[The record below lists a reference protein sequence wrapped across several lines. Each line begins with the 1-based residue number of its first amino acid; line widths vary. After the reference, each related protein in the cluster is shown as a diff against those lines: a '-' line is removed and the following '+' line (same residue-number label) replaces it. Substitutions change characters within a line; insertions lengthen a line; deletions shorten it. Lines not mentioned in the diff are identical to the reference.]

1 MIKKSLLTSAI
12 VLSTLASAAAP
23 ISVLAADTNSDANVE
38 QTSSDSNSSKTTDT
52 NVIAGSDVKEADP
65 DIAHIETVQPS
76 AAKSSAQGALVQAAS
91 GTTSQQQQAFLDMA
105 VPMAQKAANE
115 YGVYAS
121 VMLAQAILES
131 GWGAS
136 LLATQGNNLF
146 GIKGDYNGASV
157 TMKTSEW
164 SASQGWYTIYA
175 NFRKYPS
182 YYESFADNGDKLR
195 NGVSWDSSYYK
206 GTWKENAS
214 SYKDATA
221 WLQGRYATAPTYASS
236 LNNVIETYNLTQYD
250 KNETDDS
257 STQAPGDV
265 NVIKVNN
272 SNAIY
277 VPMVTFNGD
286 TIGKA
291 TRGLQ
296 NKTPWQT
303 DQVKT
308 YNGHVY
314 YRVSTNEWVEDT
326 YVI

>member
-1 MIKKSLLTSAI
+1 MFKKSLLTSAL
-12 VLSTLASAAAP
+12 VLGTLVSTAAP
-23 ISVLAADTNSDANVE
+23 TSVLAADNSNSDTTTE
-38 QTSSDSNSSKTTDT
+38 QTSSDDSSKTTDT
-52 NVIAGSDVKEADP
+52 NVIAGSAVKEADP

-76 AAKSSAQGALVQAAS
+76 VAKTKAQGQLVQASS
-91 GTTSQQQQAFLDMA
+91 GVTTQQQQAFLDMA
-105 VPMAQKAANE
+105 VPMAQKAADQ

-131 GWGAS
+131 GWGTS

-164 SASQGWYTIYA
+164 SASQGWYSIYA
-175 NFRKYPS
+175 SFRKYPS

-236 LNNVIETYNLTQYD
+236 LNNMIETYNLTQYD
-250 KNETDDS
+250 TDS
-257 STQAPGDV
+257 STQAPDAV
-265 NVIKVNN
+265 NVISVNN
-272 SNAIY
+272 PKAIY

-296 NKTPWQT
+296 NNTPWQT

-308 YNGHVY
+308 YNGHIY

>member
-1 MIKKSLLTSAI
+1 MFKKTLLTSAI
-12 VLSTLASAAAP
+12 VLGTLASAAAP
-23 ISVLAADTNSDANVE
+23 TSVLAADASNSDTNTE
-38 QTSSDSNSSKTTDT
+38 QSSSDNSKKTTDT
-52 NVIAGSDVKEADP
+52 NVIAGSPVKEADP
-65 DIAHIETVQPS
+65 DIAHVETVQPT
-76 AAKSSAQGALVQAAS
+76 AAKTKAQGALVQATA
-91 GTTSQQQQAFLDMA
+91 GATSQQQQAFLDMA
-105 VPMAQKAANE
+105 VPMAQKAADK

-131 GWGAS
+131 GWGTS

-146 GIKGDYNGASV
+146 GIKGDYNGSYV

-206 GTWKENAS
+206 GTWKENTS

-236 LNNVIETYNLTQYD
+236 LNNMIETYNLTQYD
-250 KNETDDS
+250 NDS

-265 NVIKVNN
+265 NVISVNN
-272 SNAIY
+272 PKAIY

-286 TIGKA
+286 TMGKA

-296 NKTPWQT
+296 NNTPWQT
-303 DQVKT
+303 DQTKT